1 MSATTQQLNSYV
13 DEYTP
18 PSAAQTT
25 TQPAAESQDDSAVS
39 QPQDTSANNSQDN
52 SQDNST
58 NNPQDDFMA
67 DSQDNSDNS
76 QVQEEDLEA
85 QNIFFMLD
93 AEEGSDELK
102 EKFLN
107 QLQEV
112 IWNDFLSSDV
122 QLLITEDE
130 SVEFEKLNQVVESSP
145 EGPQK
150 ETAKDALIEYL
161 EKLIPDLEDIMLEKA
176 LDLKADLFVERI
188 SGMKEYFTDNQEKL
202 AIIKKAEAE
211 MFEDNWRTAAQTL
224 NEIQE

>member
-1 MSATTQQLNSYV
+1 MSATTQQPNSYV

-18 PSAAQTT
+18 PSA
-25 TQPAAESQDDSAVS
+25 TQPVAQQQDDTEVN
-39 QPQDTSANNSQDN
+39 QTQDRPVNNSQND
-52 SQDNST
+52 
-58 NNPQDDFMA
+58 PQDEFMVSSR
-67 DSQDNSDNS
+67 DDSDNTKT
-76 QVQEEDLEA
+76 QEEDLEA

-122 QLLITEDE
+122 QFLITEDE

-188 SGMKEYFTDNQEKL
+188 SGMKEYFADNQEKL
-202 AIIKKAEAE
+202 ALIKKAETE
-211 MFEDNWRTAAQTL
+211 MFEDKWRTAAQTL

>member
-1 MSATTQQLNSYV
+1 MSATTQQPNSYV

-18 PSAAQTT
+18 PSASQSV
-25 TQPAAESQDDSAVS
+25 TQSQDDSEVS
-39 QPQDTSANNSQDN
+39 QTQDYSTSNSQDEIMVT
-52 SQDNST
+52 SQND
-58 NNPQDDFMA
+58 
-67 DSQDNSDNS
+67 SDNS
-76 QVQEEDLEA
+76 KTQDEDLEA

-112 IWNDFLSSDV
+112 IWNDFLTSDV

-188 SGMKEYFTDNQEKL
+188 SGMKEYFADNQEKL
-202 AIIKKAEAE
+202 SVISKAEAE
-211 MFEDNWRTAAQTL
+211 MFADNWHTAAQTL